1 MDMEQWL
8 QVTGYPGYLATS
20 LLLVGYF
27 AVIPSGSFLPLAGHG
42 WLFLHV
48 NILFLWPQ
56 SFSLHPGPSFQELS
70 AWQFSASSSS

>member
-1 MDMEQWL
+1 MDMEHWL
-8 QVTGYPGYLATS
+8 QVTGYPGHLATS
-20 LLLVGYF
+20 HLLVGYF

-56 SFSLHPGPSFQELS
+56 SSSHHSGPSFQELL
-70 AWQFSASSSS
+70 AWQNSASSSS